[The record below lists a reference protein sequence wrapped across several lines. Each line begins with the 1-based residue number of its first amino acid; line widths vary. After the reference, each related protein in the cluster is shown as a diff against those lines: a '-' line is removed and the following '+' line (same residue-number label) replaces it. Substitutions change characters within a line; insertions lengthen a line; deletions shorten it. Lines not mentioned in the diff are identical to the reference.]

1 MFLSHSA
8 SSTMPARTLFR
19 TVRCRA
25 AKRCGDR
32 SPCPHELRRCNISSQ
47 TADMHARSPR
57 LAIRQKVWLD
67 ADRGF
72 ALGDG
77 GVVLLRAIDATGSIR
92 KASVRAGWSYR
103 HTLAYLD
110 NAERS
115 LGFRIV
121 ARARG
126 GVERGGT
133 ALTQEGQDFVRRYD
147 RFRRRLDHALR
158 DFYAAAFR

>member
-1 MFLSHSA
+1 
-8 SSTMPARTLFR
+8 
-19 TVRCRA
+19 
-25 AKRCGDR
+25 
-32 SPCPHELRRCNISSQ
+32 
-47 TADMHARSPR
+47 MHARSPR
-57 LAIRQKVWLD
+57 LTIRQKVWLD
-67 ADRGF
+67 ADRRF

-92 KASVRAGWSYR
+92 KAAARAGWSYR

-126 GVERGGT
+126 GAERGGT
-133 ALTQEGQDFVRRYD
+133 ALTPGGRDFLRRYG
-147 RFRRRLDHALR
+147 RFRRCLDQALR
-158 DFYAAAFR
+158 DFYLAAFRGGIRQ